1 MTERSWQHVIETSPW
16 RSPFTLRAR
25 HAEPPPNRGS
35 YPARRPTWL
44 DRGLVD
50 AIPTRSPA
58 SRALP

>member
-1 MTERSWQHVIETSPW
+1 MTEPLWQHVIETSPW
-16 RSPFTLRAR
+16 RSPFTLRAG
-25 HAEPPPNRGS
+25 HAEPSPNRGS
-35 YPARRPTWL
+35 YPATRPPRL